1 MNQQIKHGQK
11 IITMKIME
19 NRKTAMQELFDNL
32 ESIDVTVP
40 IGVKKIFL
48 EKEKELIINTF
59 KGAQALH
66 AMNDQMRGEQY
77 YIETYGSEGSDAK
90 DVVLGHKTSLDA
102 QMLDRIEPKQE
113 KLEEAA
119 EKYANELP
127 EPYNYGINSD
137 KKKGFIE
144 GAKWQQEQILQFLYS
159 EIIERR
165 PYSSSKMCEVV
176 IEFIE
181 QLNTK
186 K

>member
-59 KGAQALH
+59 KCAQALH

-77 YIETYGSEGSDAK
+77 YIETYGK
-90 DVVLGHKTSLDA
+90 
-102 QMLDRIEPKQE
+102 
-113 KLEEAA
+113 
-119 EKYANELP
+119 
-127 EPYNYGINSD
+127 
-137 KKKGFIE
+137 
-144 GAKWQQEQILQFLYS
+144 
-159 EIIERR
+159 
-165 PYSSSKMCEVV
+165 
-176 IEFIE
+176 
-181 QLNTK
+181 
-186 K
+186 